1 MKEKVAMIYSK
12 GPTSL
17 NKDDV
22 IKLLKSAREHLIST
36 KKKPSQIIEYFIKN
50 EKLIYLFNKPP
61 YDGVKRDK

>member
-22 IKLLKSAREHLIST
+22 IKLLKSAREHLI
-36 KKKPSQIIEYFIKN
+36 
-50 EKLIYLFNKPP
+50 
-61 YDGVKRDK
+61 